1 MGYYKT
7 QRNYQQARW
16 DEPILL
22 ELGNPGERGIL
33 VPQAAAKV
41 ARLAGPVNKLL
52 PAGLHR
58 KHAPKLPELSQMQ
71 VLRHYMRLSQETIGT
86 DINIDIGLGTCTMK
100 YSPKINEQFVR
111 SPKLAEVHPCQD
123 DATTQGILEIMY
135 RTEQYLKAI
144 SGMDKVSLQ
153 AGGGSQAIFANVE
166 TIRRYHESRG
176 EGEQR
181 NEIITTIL
189 SHPAN
194 PGAAATLG
202 YKVITLYPGAD
213 GLPDLEALKA
223 AVSEH
228 TAALMITNPEDTGI
242 YNHRIQQFVKI
253 VHKAGGLCSY
263 DQANLNGVFGITRA
277 KEAGFDMCHYNL
289 HKSFSSPHGC
299 QGPAAGAQCVSQK
312 LAPFIAVPT
321 VEFDGKKYYLDY
333 DRPDSI
339 GKLRKFYGV
348 PAVLVRVYA
357 FIRSLGPDGMKEI
370 GELSILNN
378 NYMLK
383 KLLEIKGLTL
393 PWAPG
398 KFRMEQARLSWEEL
412 TKETGVTTDDICRR
426 ILDYGFQDYFAS
438 HHPRVI
444 PEPFTP
450 EPVESYSKDDIDEFV
465 AAFKAIAQEARTNPQ
480 LVKTAPHKAALA
492 TQIDESG
499 LTSWQKFATTWRAYK
514 KYVVLKDDS
523 HLRK

>member
-52 PAGLHR
+52 PAGLRR

-223 AVSEH
+223 AVSKH

-444 PEPFTP
+444 TEPFTP

>member
-7 QRNYQQARW
+7 NRNYHEARW
-16 DEPILL
+16 DEPIIM
-22 ELGNPGERGIL
+22 ELGNPGERGVL
-33 VPQAAAKV
+33 VPMADAKV
-41 ARLAGPVNKLL
+41 VKQTGTVKDLL
-52 PAGLHR
+52 PAGLRR
-58 KHAPKLPELSQMQ
+58 KKAPKLPEMSQMQ

-111 SPKLAEVHPCQD
+111 SPKLSEVHPCQD
-123 DATTQGILEIMY
+123 PDTTQGILEIMY
-135 RTEQYLKAI
+135 KTEQYLKAI

-202 YKVITLYPGAD
+202 YKVITLYPGPD
-213 GLPDLEALKA
+213 GLPDLEALKT
-223 AVSEH
+223 AVSKH

-242 YNHRIQQFVKI
+242 YNHRIQEFVNI

-299 QGPAAGAQCVSQK
+299 QGPAAGAQCVSRK
-312 LAPFIAVPT
+312 LAKFIAVPT
-321 VEFDGKKYYLDY
+321 VEYDGHKYYLDY

-357 FIRSLGPDGMKEI
+357 FVRSLGPDGLKEV

-378 NYMLK
+378 NYLLK
-383 KLLEIKGLTL
+383 KLLAIKGLTL

-426 ILDYGFQDYFAS
+426 ILDYGFQDYFTS
-438 HHPRVI
+438 HHPRVL

-450 EPVESYSKDDIDEFV
+450 EPVESYSKDDMDEFA
-465 AAFKAIAQEARTNPQ
+465 AAFEAIAEEARTNPQ

-499 LTSWQKFATTWRAYK
+499 LTSWEKFATTWRAYK
-514 KYVVLKDDS
+514 KYVLITDDS
-523 HLRK
+523 HMRI

>member
-52 PAGLHR
+52 SAGLRR